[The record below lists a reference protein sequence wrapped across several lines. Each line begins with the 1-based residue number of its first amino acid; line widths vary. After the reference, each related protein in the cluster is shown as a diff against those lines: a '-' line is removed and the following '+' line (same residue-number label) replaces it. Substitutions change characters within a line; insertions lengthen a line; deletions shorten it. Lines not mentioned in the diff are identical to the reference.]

1 MSTRRIATLVA
12 ALTCALFVSI
22 AVRAPAPL
30 PKPASLLSV
39 DVHAQTPPA
48 GKKEF
53 AFKGKVESV
62 NEKSKMVTVNNESI
76 PGWMMSMTMTYKV
89 DKPDVL
95 KAMKAGDNITATVYD
110 GDFQTLYNVKVA
122 PPAKK

>member
-1 MSTRRIATLVA
+1 MSPRRIAALIA
-12 ALTCALFVSI
+12 ALTCALFVI
-22 AVRAPAPL
+22 VA
-30 PKPASLLSV
+30 
-39 DVHAQTPPA
+39 VHAQNPPA

-62 NEKSKMVTVNNESI
+62 NEKGKMVTVNNESI

-89 DKPDVL
+89 DKEAVL
-95 KAMKAGDNITATVYD
+95 KNLKAGDNITATVYD
-110 GDFQTLYNVKVA
+110 GDFQTLYNIKVA

>member
-1 MSTRRIATLVA
+1 MSPRRVISFVA
-12 ALTCALFVSI
+12 LMCALFVSV
-22 AVRAPAPL
+22 A
-30 PKPASLLSV
+30 
-39 DVHAQTPPA
+39 VHAQNPPA
-48 GKKEF
+48 GKKDF

-62 NEKSKMVTVNNESI
+62 DDKAKTIRVNNESI
-76 PGWMMSMTMTYKV
+76 PGWMTSMTMTYRV

-95 KAMKAGDNITATVYD
+95 KGVKAGDNITATVYD